1 MWFPSEDHLQEKDP
15 ITHNHRSFASLK
27 EDMFSEILDQEK
39 FPTIEKII
47 KDYEIGSFQWQTNWK
62 TLDCNTKVD
71 NKIIS
76 TIDQGIVLF
85 IGIENADT
93 NVDIEWICKKVSQL
107 RIFDDENKIMN
118 KSLLEIG
125 GDLLVISQF
134 TLHALTKKGNRPS
147 YIKAAK
153 SNFAIKI
160 YNQFLNHIEII
171 LNKKPFAGIFGADML
186 VKIENDGPVTI
197 FLDSKNKSF

>member
-1 MWFPSEDHLQEKDP
+1 MRALIQRVK
-15 ITHNHRSFASLK
+15 K
-27 EDMFSEILDQEK
+27 
-39 FPTIEKII
+39 
-47 KDYEIGSFQWQTNWK
+47 GSV
-62 TLDCNTKVD
+62 KVD

-85 IGIENADT
+85 IGIENSDT
-93 NVDIEWICKKVSQL
+93 NLDIEWICKKVSQL

-153 SNFAIKI
+153 SDFAIKI
-160 YNQFLNHIEII
+160 YNQFLSYIEII

>member
-1 MWFPSEDHLQEKDP
+1 MRALIQRVK
-15 ITHNHRSFASLK
+15 K
-27 EDMFSEILDQEK
+27 
-39 FPTIEKII
+39 
-47 KDYEIGSFQWQTNWK
+47 GSVE
-62 TLDCNTKVD
+62 VD

-93 NVDIEWICKKVSQL
+93 NLDIEWICKKVSQL

-147 YIKAAK
+147 YVKAAK
-153 SNFAIKI
+153 SDIAIKI
-160 YNQFLNHIEII
+160 YNQFLNHIEIT

>member
-1 MWFPSEDHLQEKDP
+1 MRALIQRVK
-15 ITHNHRSFASLK
+15 K
-27 EDMFSEILDQEK
+27 
-39 FPTIEKII
+39 
-47 KDYEIGSFQWQTNWK
+47 GSV
-62 TLDCNTKVD
+62 KVD

-93 NVDIEWICKKVSQL
+93 NLDIEWICKKVSQL

-153 SNFAIKI
+153 SDFAIKI
-160 YNQFLNHIEII
+160 YNKFLEHIEII

>member
-1 MWFPSEDHLQEKDP
+1 MRALIQRVK
-15 ITHNHRSFASLK
+15 K
-27 EDMFSEILDQEK
+27 
-39 FPTIEKII
+39 
-47 KDYEIGSFQWQTNWK
+47 GSVE
-62 TLDCNTKVD
+62 VD

-93 NVDIEWICKKVSQL
+93 NLDIEWICKKVSQL

-118 KSLLEIG
+118 KSLMDIR

-147 YIKAAK
+147 YSYHSILVVISFKKVIKASFKFK
-153 SNFAIKI
+153 SGDSTT
-160 YNQFLNHIEII
+160 
-171 LNKKPFAGIFGADML
+171 PFSI
-186 VKIENDGPVTI
+186 
-197 FLDSKNKSF
+197 